1 MLSIFSAKKYI
12 TNFISC
18 ARSKPLHFVM
28 VNVGMDL
35 LLCKLNA
42 YGTNKYGKMG
52 YIYNTNHL
60 SNRNPNS
67 SMHFPLVSHLIY
79 KTFAT
84 DESGKN
90 ESS

>member
-1 MLSIFSAKKYI
+1 
-12 TNFISC
+12 
-18 ARSKPLHFVM
+18 M

-60 SNRNPNS
+60 SNRNPNIIYAFS
-67 SMHFPLVSHLIY
+67 SGISLNIQNFCY
-79 KTFAT
+79 
-84 DESGKN
+84 
-90 ESS
+90 